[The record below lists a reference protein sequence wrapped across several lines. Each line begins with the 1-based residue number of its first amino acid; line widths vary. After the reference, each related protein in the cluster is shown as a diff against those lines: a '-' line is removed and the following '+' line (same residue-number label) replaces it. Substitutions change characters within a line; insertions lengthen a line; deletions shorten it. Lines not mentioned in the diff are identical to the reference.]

1 MSEELELQSIFVN
14 IPQSYL
20 HKVTIQYL
28 SFLFQRETK
37 MTRQNHVR
45 TSPPYWDQCSKANN
59 AQIVDA
65 KLLTDD
71 TLSFWIEEYSVLRI
85 TLMSLPRSLRAKKI
99 IFWIDINPS
108 PVNKESYL
116 QCWWQPIKL
125 RYWIMDEK
133 SIEYK
138 QKEQ

>member
-45 TSPPYWDQCSKANN
+45 TSPPLLRSMLEGEQCTDCGCQAFDWWHPQLLNRRIFCVEDYTDVFAQKSESKKNYFLN
-59 AQIVDA
+59 WHKPLTSEQRVLSSMLMTTNKTQILNYGW
-65 KLLTDD
+65 KEH
-71 TLSFWIEEYSVLRI
+71 WI
-85 TLMSLPRSLRAKKI
+85 
-99 IFWIDINPS
+99 
-108 PVNKESYL
+108 
-116 QCWWQPIKL
+116 
-125 RYWIMDEK
+125 
-133 SIEYK
+133 
-138 QKEQ
+138 